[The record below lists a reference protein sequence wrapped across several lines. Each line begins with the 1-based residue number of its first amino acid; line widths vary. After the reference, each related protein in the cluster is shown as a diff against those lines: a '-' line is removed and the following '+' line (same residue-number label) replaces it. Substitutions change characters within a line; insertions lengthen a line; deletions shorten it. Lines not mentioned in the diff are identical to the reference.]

1 MAKMTSGTQLITS
14 VAAALTGATFNE
26 VIIQNSP
33 VSTQNVK
40 IGDVSNQYFTLTP
53 GAAITLDEVLLSG
66 IFMATSTGS
75 ATVNWIG
82 EAR

>member
-14 VAAALTGATFNE
+14 VATALSGDTFNE

-40 IGDVSNQYFTLTP
+40 IGDTSHQYFTLSP
-53 GAAITLDEVLLSG
+53 GTAMTFDDIELSAIFL
-66 IFMATSTGS
+66 ATTSGS